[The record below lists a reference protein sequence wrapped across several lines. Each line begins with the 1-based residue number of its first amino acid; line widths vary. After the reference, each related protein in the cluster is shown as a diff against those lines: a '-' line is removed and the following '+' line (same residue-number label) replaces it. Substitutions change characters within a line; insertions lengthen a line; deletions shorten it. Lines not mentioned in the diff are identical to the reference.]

1 MKLIAYLAGT
11 LIAACVT
18 IDAATVQIINDTA
31 QTIHWKVLPNK
42 LGTGRKTIPPR
53 TFVTFEIPDGRV
65 FRFTCGAETY
75 ELLPPFK
82 WTTIYAIQNST
93 GIVIFD
99 FVQ

>member
-1 MKLIAYLAGT
+1 MKKILILIA
-11 LIAACVT
+11 IAVT
-18 IDAATVQIINDTA
+18 TVVAQCATVQIINDTT

-53 TFVTFEIPDGRV
+53 TFVTFEIPDDRI
-65 FRFTCGAETY
+65 FRFDVGQETY